1 MLKFVIG
8 NSARTQLSPEQSSEP
23 QDNCSAS
30 QGPENPLNIAGGMPS
45 LRTRSMRG
53 VNTGGVSAGTSGRR
67 SNRRRQD
74 VSYEH
79 AQPISDEEENSHESL
94 KAFLAS
100 QVQSLK
106 VNLENHV
113 KETQAQFLKDISGH
127 LAYMDKKFSQK
138 SERKVLNSEYN
149 QKHYD
154 RLQSYKHFVFYAKY
168 ALENENLED
177 VLVHLDACYEAFLS
191 YEREILLAD
200 KSPAGWELINRLGE
214 GREEKDVRTTERQ
227 ILEERRVRKRARY
240 DGPKEDPPNTGKGN
254 GGPAKFN
261 GPCVWCGGAGHGYKF
276 CKQWKEDVSHN
287 RAIFD
292 TNTRRWVRTQSDGQ

>member
-154 RLQSYKHFVFYAKY
+154 RLQSYKHFVFEAKY

-177 VLVHLDACYEAFLS
+177 VRVHLDACYEAFLS
-191 YEREILLAD
+191 YEREIILAD
-200 KSPAGWELINRLGE
+200 KA
-214 GREEKDVRTTERQ
+214 EK
-227 ILEERRVRKRARY
+227 RKTY
-240 DGPKEDPPNTGKGN
+240 VP
-254 GGPAKFN
+254 
-261 GPCVWCGGAGHGYKF
+261 
-276 CKQWKEDVSHN
+276 
-287 RAIFD
+287 
-292 TNTRRWVRTQSDGQ
+292 